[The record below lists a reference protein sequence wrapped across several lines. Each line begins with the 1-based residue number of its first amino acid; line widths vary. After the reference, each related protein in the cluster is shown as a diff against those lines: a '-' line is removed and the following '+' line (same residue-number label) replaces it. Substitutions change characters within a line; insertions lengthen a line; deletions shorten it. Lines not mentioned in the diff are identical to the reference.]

1 MDSTNLSGVILNTQQ
16 QVSVDSTEFNNLQ
29 VRTLQGAKYLW
40 ILPSEEQQL
49 VNQIASDCNLSLPIA
64 QTLVVRG
71 FRTKTQIENFLFCS
85 YEKDVAHTSLMK
97 DANKAVERILTAI
110 VNEEK
115 ILVFGDYDVDGIT
128 SSALMMMCMPRLGAK
143 INFCLPN
150 RKRDGYGLS
159 TKFVRQA
166 AQSGYK
172 LIITVDNG
180 VTAFEPAQVA
190 KELGIDLIITDHHRP
205 HDHLPDAYAIVNP
218 NQVDC
223 AYPNKFLAG
232 VGVTFKLLSLIYER
246 QNLAL
251 PHKVYEL
258 LMLGTI
264 ADVVPLVGENR
275 FWVQYGLNLANQTQS
290 LAFQVLKQNGK
301 VEKNILTA
309 TDVGFALTPQIN
321 ALGRLE
327 DPREGVQFLIDSDPD
342 QVQRVGDILLALNQ
356 ARKDIERVILDDV
369 EQKIKAGEINLDQ
382 ENIIIATSANWPTGV
397 IGLVAS
403 RLVGKYGKPTLLFHL
418 SQDGLAKGSCRS
430 IPEFSIF
437 DALESSKDLIEQF
450 GGHSQA
456 AGLALKIENL
466 PKLKTRLEALAA
478 SKLTDFDLK
487 PKITLDG
494 QAKLNDLNRKFMQDL
509 AILEPFGH
517 HNSCPLFLLTNV
529 VQVQPA
535 QLMKD
540 LHIKL
545 QVFADGIIKS
555 VIFFYRPELYQ
566 KFVAQAQRPFNLAVQ
581 VSENHWQ
588 GRVNIEL
595 IGIDVQG
602 LE

>member
-1 MDSTNLSGVILNTQQ
+1 MDHTSSPSALLNTQPA
-16 QVSVDSTEFNNLQ
+16 SVVDRIEHDKLTAR
-29 VRTLQGAKYLW
+29 VLQGSKYLW
-40 ILPSEEQQL
+40 ILPADEHGL

-97 DANKAVERILTAI
+97 DANKAVERIMMAI
-110 VNEEK
+110 INEEK
-115 ILVFGDYDVDGIT
+115 MLVFGDYDVDGIT

-180 VTAFEPAQVA
+180 VTAFEPALVA

-218 NQVDC
+218 NQADC
-223 AYPNKFLAG
+223 PYPNKFLAG

-246 QNLAL
+246 QNLEL

-301 VEKNILTA
+301 VEKSILTA
-309 TDVGFALTPQIN
+309 TDIGFALTPQIN

-327 DPREGVQFLIDSDPD
+327 DPREGVQFLIDSNPD

-356 ARKDIERVILDDV
+356 ARKDVERVILDDI
-369 EQKIKAGEINLDQ
+369 EQKIKSGEINLAQ
-382 ENIIIATSANWPTGV
+382 ENIIMATSANWPTGV

-418 SQDGLAKGSCRS
+418 TKDGLAKGSCRS

-437 DALESSKDLIEQF
+437 DALEESKDLIEQF

-456 AGLALKIENL
+456 AGLALKVENL
-466 PKLKTRLEALAA
+466 TKLKSRLEALA
-478 SKLTDFDLK
+478 SGILTEFDLK
-487 PKITLDG
+487 PKIILDA
-494 QAKLNDLNRKFMQDL
+494 QAKLNDLNKKFMQDL

-517 HNSCPLFLLTNV
+517 HNSCPLFLLTSV
-529 VQVQPA
+529 VQVKPV

-545 QVFADGIIKS
+545 QIFADGIIKS

-566 KFVAQAQRPFNLAVQ
+566 KFVAQEQKPFNLAVQ

-588 GRVNIEL
+588 GRVNVEL

>member
-1 MDSTNLSGVILNTQQ
+1 MSQLVNEKSKILFGAASN
-16 QVSVDSTEFNNLQ
+16 V
-29 VRTLQGAKYLW
+29 LQGAKYLW
-40 ILPSEEQQL
+40 ILPAEERAL
-49 VNQIASDCNLSLPIA
+49 IAQIAADCNLSLPVA

-71 FRTKTQIENFLFCS
+71 FRTKTEIENFLFCT
-85 YEKDVAHTSLMK
+85 YEKNVSHTSLMK
-97 DANKAVERILTAI
+97 DANKAVDRILAAI
-110 VNEEK
+110 EAGEK

-128 SSALMMMCMPRLGAK
+128 SSALMMMCLPRLGAK

-150 RKRDGYGLS
+150 RKKDGYGLS

-166 AQSGYK
+166 AKSGYQ

-180 VTAFEPAQVA
+180 ITAFEPALVA
-190 KELGIDLIITDHHRP
+190 KELGVDLIITDHHRQ

-218 NQVDC
+218 NQNDC
-223 AYPNKFLAG
+223 SYPNKFLAG
-232 VGVTFKLLSLIYER
+232 VGVTFKILSLIYER
-246 QNLAL
+246 KNLEL

-264 ADVVPLVGENR
+264 ADVVPLLGENR

-301 VEKNILTA
+301 VEKPVLTA
-309 TDVGFALTPQIN
+309 TDIGFSLTPQIN

-327 DPREGVQFLIDSDPD
+327 DPREGVRFLIDSNADE
-342 QVQRVGDILLALNQ
+342 VQRVGQILLALNQ
-356 ARKDIERVILDDV
+356 ARKDVERVILDEI
-369 EQKIKAGEINLDQ
+369 EQKIRVGEIDLAN
-382 ENIIIATSANWPTGV
+382 EKIIIATSANWPTGV

-418 SQDGLAKGSCRS
+418 TADGFAKGSCRS

-437 DALESSKDLIEQF
+437 DALEASRDLIEQF

-466 PKLKTRLEALAA
+466 PKLKAKLEALAA
-478 SKLTDFDLK
+478 AKLTEFDLK
-487 PKITLDG
+487 PKIVLDG
-494 QAKLNDLNRKFMQDL
+494 TAQLADFNKKFMQDL

-517 HNSCPLFLLTNV
+517 HNSCPLFFVVNV

-535 QLMKD
+535 QLMKEQ
-540 LHIKL
+540 HVKL
-545 QVFADGIIKS
+545 QIFAEGAIKS
-555 VIFFYRPELYQ
+555 VVFFYRPELYQ
-566 KFVAQAQRPFNLAVQ
+566 LFVNHEYKPFSLAVQ

-595 IGIDVQG
+595 IGIDVYG
-602 LE
+602 LGSVN